1 MFNVW
6 CVYMRNARHIMTTY
20 RRFLVQ
26 TKRKWNLQVTSIGRS
41 PVKRI
46 TRGLLFYRAYV
57 DAYLKAKRAVLSGEE
72 LIDA

>member
-1 MFNVW
+1 MSNVW

-26 TKRKWNLQVTSIGRS
+26 TKRKWNLQVTSTGRL

-46 TRGLLFYRAYV
+46 ARGLLFYRAYV
-57 DAYLKAKRAVLSGEE
+57 DAYLRAKRAVLSGQE
-72 LIDA
+72 LVDA